1 MAKFE
6 ISRGSL
12 KVKGEGGVEG
22 GGGLEERVG
31 ARDADGE
38 TPPRPRNNNSGD
50 NVSRQIAQS
59 VNQHKHR

>member
-12 KVKGEGGVEG
+12 KVKGEGGRE

>member
-12 KVKGEGGVEG
+12 KVKGEGGWRGE
-22 GGGLEERVG
+22 GGLEERVG